1 MRCLLEQRS
10 SGAYS
15 HTEDARHIRLK
26 FIKVVKDFMED
37 YNDYSLIDLRLIL
50 SDALADATIQESIK
64 RRLTEDR

>member
-1 MRCLLEQRS
+1 MRRLLEQRS

-15 HTEDARHIRLK
+15 HTEDARHIRFK
-26 FIKVVKDFMED
+26 FIHVVKEFMGEYD
-37 YNDYSLIDLRLIL
+37 DYSLVDLRLIL